1 MPQPNSLPTRIEAA
15 QEILRVA
22 LEQFSEV
29 GYAGA
34 SLQHIA
40 DLAGYSK
47 SSVLYHY
54 ASKEA
59 LLERA
64 LTPAVE
70 RLDTLLGNSVDRI
83 ASPELREA
91 FVVEFIDFLLE
102 YRLQAHLII
111 NQGQSLAGIAIVD
124 RAQGSITRLSETFM
138 TELPST
144 HQRIRLGIALGGAAY
159 VLAAAP
165 LGIDET
171 DSMAEIR
178 DALVAIVSE
187 LVTPLSDSIVRDDR
201 SHAASLTQSVN

>member
-59 LLERA
+59 LLESA
-64 LTPAVE
+64 LVPAVE
-70 RLDTLLGNSVDRI
+70 RLDALLGNSVDRI
-83 ASPELREA
+83 SSSELREA
-91 FVVEFIDFLLE
+91 FVEEFIDFLLE

-111 NQGQSLAGIAIVD
+111 NQGQSLAGLAIVD
-124 RAQGSITRLSETFM
+124 RARESIVRLGESFM

-159 VLAAAP
+159 VLAAVPIGMDDPAA
-165 LGIDET
+165 LV
-171 DSMAEIR
+171 EIR
-178 DALVAIVSE
+178 EALISIVSE
-187 LVTPLSDSIVRDDR
+187 LVTPLSDAV
-201 SHAASLTQSVN
+201 QSVTEAD

>member
-70 RLDTLLGNSVDRI
+70 RIDTLLGNSVNRI

-91 FVVEFIDFLLE
+91 FVEEFIDFLLE

-111 NQGQSLAGIAIVD
+111 NQGQSLAGLPIVD
-124 RAQGSITRLSETFM
+124 RARDSITRLSETFM

-144 HQRIRLGIALGGAAY
+144 HQRIRLGVALGGAAY
-159 VLAAAP
+159 VLAAVP

-171 DSMAEIR
+171 EPMDEIR
-178 DALVAIVSE
+178 DALIAIVSE
-187 LVTPLSDSIVRDDR
+187 LVTPLSDSIAHGD
-201 SHAASLTQSVN
+201 SAHSSLTPSAN